1 MGLSRNHFQLNNG
14 RSPVRSRLRSFSSR
28 RSTHPSTILI
38 DQSPWRPTIA
48 RDAGGRWSVP
58 ASPRPGNG
66 HVKPSGGPVI
76 RPSPTS
82 HATPVPSVRTGG
94 VGIHPQSNAGLWRI
108 VHLVLPGVKLLVRV
122 RRVGG
127 GDPQLSGY
135 QPSGLAIPEHQPSGL
150 AIAMVETLRHRSDGI
165 RNAVSASTRG
175 RPRRRRAGRR
185 RQT

>member
-1 MGLSRNHFQLNNG
+1 MGLSRNHFQLKSG
-14 RSPVRSRLRSFSSR
+14 TSPVRSRPATHQCGQRTLCDLDWPVPMETDNRSRCGRSLVRSGLTSARKWPCQAFWWSGHPPATNVARNSRSFSPYWGSR
-28 RSTHPSTILI
+28 NPSTVERRLVE
-38 DQSPWRPTIA
+38 S
-48 RDAGGRWSVP
+48 
-58 ASPRPGNG
+58 
-66 HVKPSGGPVI
+66 
-76 RPSPTS
+76 
-82 HATPVPSVRTGG
+82 
-94 VGIHPQSNAGLWRI
+94 

-150 AIAMVETLRHRSDGI
+150 AIAMVGRLRHGSDAI
-165 RNAVSASTRG
+165 CNAVSASMRG